1 MCTTASGRFP
11 PRMGS
16 LKVRRFWRTP
26 PAGKVCPAVNS
37 SPPKE
42 CRYQPR
48 PNFFPSALMRRI
60 VGKTKV
66 YETSKSFNVR
76 QRLVHT
82 IKTSCLP
89 KLICELNASP
99 HKETLSEAERSLL
112 SLIRDTSIST
122 TAEVT
127 SRYHFAA
134 HMGQL
139 IAGVDGTGC
148 HNFYPSCPFPGLQ
161 VMSMMKK
168 VQIR

>member
-1 MCTTASGRFP
+1 MESVF
-11 PRMGS
+11 
-16 LKVRRFWRTP
+16 
-26 PAGKVCPAVNS
+26 
-37 SPPKE
+37 
-42 CRYQPR
+42 
-48 PNFFPSALMRRI
+48 RI
-60 VGKTKV
+60 VLVVVLFFVLTSEFNLILSHVYDRFRTVSAAHGKSESATILADATGGK
-66 YETSKSFNVR
+66 SKSFNVR